1 MWANLCPV
9 RNWSTVRWARSPWVA
24 SLLLIAFFARA
35 MIPDGFMPG
44 AGGFVICNGYM
55 PEPSEGDAATSP
67 ASIAGMD
74 MAGMDMSGMDM
85 SSHSNHPT
93 GSGKAPGH
101 GNPGLCPF
109 AAVASAMLV
118 QHQPPLVAALLQ
130 PVRTLVDP
138 PPRSFIP
145 RGTIVPTSLPRGP
158 PTLSV

>member
-1 MWANLCPV
+1 
-9 RNWSTVRWARSPWVA
+9 
-24 SLLLIAFFARA
+24 

-55 PEPSEGDAATSP
+55 PEPSGGDAATSP
-67 ASIAGMD
+67 ASLAGMDMSAMDMSGMD

-85 SSHSNHPT
+85 SSHSNHAT
-93 GSGKAPGH
+93 GGGKAPGH

-145 RGTIVPTSLPRGP
+145 RGTIVPTRLPRGP
-158 PTLSV
+158 PSLTV